1 MVPGEGECIPTPQ
14 HSQGRPAAA
23 LGRARR
29 ASCKVP
35 LGNTKVKG
43 PAGLFPHPKPQPSW
57 GDNQHSTAETSGRAR
72 GERHPR
78 KSGLALACAASVC

>member
-1 MVPGEGECIPTPQ
+1 MVRGEGEHIPTPQ
-14 HSQGRPAAA
+14 RSQGQPAAA
-23 LGRARR
+23 LGRSWG
-29 ASCKVP
+29 ASCKMP

-43 PAGLFPHPKPQPSW
+43 PAGLLPQPKPQPSW
-57 GDNQHSTAETSGRAR
+57 GDTQHSTAGASGRAR